1 MLKGR
6 TTIGE
11 LMDLPNQIIQ
21 YYYRENFI
29 DRIYKDIKERE
40 NKENKNGEG
49 DNVIDPNVDIEELE
63 EILEDAGL

>member
-1 MLKGR
+1 
-6 TTIGE
+6 
-11 LMDLPNQIIQ
+11 MDLPNQIIQ